1 MSFLEKKII
10 ENKPFFDDRQLPAGH
25 MERFLKRLEA
35 DGETDEKEKNIPLF
49 NILKIAAVVTVLI
62 SIGWFTMHYSM
73 REISGA
79 VLNEVVS
86 IELSKELLDIFAYY
100 DARSQT
106 QLSQIQNLA
115 PNDDEARKIKE
126 MAMKKLQ
133 DIDAEMAAIE
143 KEYMSNPGN
152 KKLEAALVNMKR
164 NKAEV
169 METIVNQL
177 TANSRLNKETSL
189 TN

>member
-1 MSFLEKKII
+1 MSFLEKKIS
-10 ENKPFFDDRQLPAGH
+10 ENKPFFDDRPLPDGH
-25 MERFLKRLEA
+25 FGRFLKRLDAEA
-35 DGETDEKEKNIPLF
+35 ETDEKGRSFSIF
-49 NILKIAAVVTVLI
+49 NMLKIAAVVILLV
-62 SIGWFTMHYSM
+62 SIGWFTMRYSM

-100 DARSQT
+100 DARSES

-115 PNDDEARKIKE
+115 PNDEEAQKIKD
-126 MAMKKLQ
+126 MALKKLQ
-133 DIDAEMAAIE
+133 NIDAEMAAIE
-143 KEYMSNPGN
+143 KEYMANPGN
-152 KKLEAALVNMKR
+152 KKLEAALVNLKR

-177 TANSRLNKETSL
+177 NANSRLTNNTSV